1 VATGLTLIENTLPT
15 LVIASHNAG
24 KIAEFERILSDWWR
38 IQPQATLGVTA
49 VEETG
54 LSFIE
59 NAILKAR
66 HACHKTG
73 HAALA
78 DDSGLVVP
86 ALDGAPGLHSARY
99 SGSGDDGNNTLLLS
113 NMRGLQGE
121 ERAAFYIAVLVL
133 MRGPEDPAPIVTEGR
148 WHGHVAEV
156 PRGDGGF
163 GYDPLFIPRGEKRHV
178 AELSPDEKDKVS
190 HRGLAVAELLSHF
203 GE

>member
-1 VATGLTLIENTLPT
+1 LTENTLPT

-24 KIAEFERILSDWWR
+24 KIAEFERILSGWWR
-38 IQPQATLGVTA
+38 VQPQATLGVAA

-66 HACHKTG
+66 HACLETG

-148 WHGHVAEV
+148 WHGHVAEA
-156 PRGDGGF
+156 PRGDSGF
-163 GYDPLFIPRGEKRHV
+163 GYDPLFIPRGEKRHA
-178 AELSPDEKDKVS
+178 AEMSPDEKDRVS
-190 HRGLAVAELLSHF
+190 HRGLAVAQLLKHF